1 MNKLFVGNLSFNVSE
16 GALEAFIREF
26 GIEVEKV
33 DIIRDT
39 YTGKSRGF
47 GFVELPEAQNLDDAI
62 SALNG
67 KNLEGR
73 MLNVNRA
80 RERSSGGRTPYRG
93 GGRGQDR
100 Y

>member
-1 MNKLFVGNLSFNVSE
+1 MNKLFVGNLSFDVNE
-16 GALEAFIREF
+16 GTLEAFIREC

-62 SALNG
+62 STLNE

-73 MLNVNRA
+73 TLNVNRA
-80 RERSSGGRTPYRG
+80 RERSSSRSPYRG